1 MADPAAPQSVQ
12 EGVHE
17 ARIETREAASG
28 RFAVLG
34 ELVFATARRISEHA
48 IQEFAACTARS
59 LAVDLSGVRVADSAG
74 LAVLIVWLE
83 WAHAHTRE
91 LTFSGVPAGI
101 RALARISEV
110 EGVLEKAVRA

>member
-1 MADPAAPQSVQ
+1 MAEPAALESVLG
-12 EGVHE
+12 GVHE
-17 ARIETREAASG
+17 ARIETRDAAGG

-34 ELVFATARRISEHA
+34 ELVFATARRISERA
-48 IQEFAACTARS
+48 IHEFSACAARS
-59 LAVDLSGVRVADSAG
+59 LAVDLSGVRAADSAG
-74 LAVLIVWLE
+74 LSVLIVWLE
-83 WAHAHTRE
+83 WAHANARE

>member
-1 MADPAAPQSVQ
+1 MAPPAALESVP

-17 ARIETREAASG
+17 ARIETRDAAGG

-34 ELVFATARRISEHA
+34 ELVFATARRISERAMH
-48 IQEFAACTARS
+48 EFSACTARS

-74 LAVLIVWLE
+74 LSVLIVWLE
-83 WAHAHTRE
+83 WAHANARE
-91 LTFSGVPAGI
+91 LTFSGVPGGI

>member
-1 MADPAAPQSVQ
+1 MAPPAALESVQ

-17 ARIETREAASG
+17 ARIEMRDAAGG

-34 ELVFATARRISEHA
+34 ELVFATARRISERA
-48 IQEFAACTARS
+48 IHEFSACTARS